1 MMNNR
6 ETDTGALDAYSR
18 AVTTAAERVGPAVVR
33 IDTDRGRPRLRGF
46 PPRPEGG
53 SGLGSGVIFAS
64 DGQVLTNA
72 HVVEGAHHIQ
82 VTLADGRKFVAGLL
96 GIEPEHDLAVLRIGA
111 HNLPVAELGHHP
123 LRVGQLVIAIG
134 NPYGLGW
141 TVTAGVVSALDRE
154 LPTPGGHKLKKL
166 IQSDTPINPGNSGGP
181 LVDTQNHVVGITTA
195 MVPFGQGLGF
205 SISLDTIKDFLSRVQ
220 RGREARQGLSI
231 GVGGMKTEIEDRLIG
246 QLRLNQR
253 NGMLLLEVRPEG
265 PAAQGGL
272 RMLDIII
279 GADEQAV
286 LEPKDLQRI
295 VARHRRGETILIAF
309 LREDKLRRVTL
320 KL

>member
-1 MMNNR
+1 MNNKD
-6 ETDTGALDAYSR
+6 TDADALDAYSR
-18 AVTTAAERVGPAVVR
+18 SVTTAAERVGPAVVR
-33 IDTDRGRPRLRGF
+33 IDTDRGRPRVRGF
-46 PPRPEGG
+46 PPHPEGG
-53 SGLGSGVIFAS
+53 SGIGSGVIFAS
-64 DGQVLTNA
+64 DGQILTNA
-72 HVVEGAHHIQ
+72 HVVEGAQHIQ
-82 VTLADGRKFVAGLL
+82 VMLADGRKFTAGLL

-111 HNLPVAELGHHP
+111 QHLPVAELGHGS
-123 LRVGQLVIAIG
+123 LRVGQLVVAIG

-154 LPTPGGHKLKKL
+154 LPTPGNHKLKKL

-181 LVDTQNHVVGITTA
+181 LVDSQSRVVGITTA

-205 SISLDTIKDFLSRVQ
+205 SISLETIYDFLARI
-220 RGREARQGLSI
+220 RKGREPRQGVSI
-231 GVGGMKTEIEDRLIG
+231 GVGGMKTEIEQRLRT
-246 QLRLNQR
+246 QLHLNQPS
-253 NGMLLLEVRPEG
+253 GMVLLEVRPGG

-279 GADEQAV
+279 AADDEPV

-295 VARHRRGETILIAF
+295 ISRHQASQTLTLTF
-309 LREDKLRRVTL
+309 LREEKQRRVTL

>member
-1 MMNNR
+1 MQNR
-6 ETDTGALDAYSR
+6 DIDTDTLDAYSR

-33 IDTDRGRPRLRGF
+33 IDTDRGRPRMRGW

-72 HVVEGAHHIQ
+72 HVVEGAHRIQ
-82 VTLADGRKFVAGLL
+82 VTLADGRKFTAGLL
-96 GIEPEHDLAVLRIGA
+96 GSEPENDLAVLRIGA
-111 HNLPVAELGHHP
+111 QNLPVAELGRNA

-154 LPTPGGHKLKKL
+154 LPAPGGHPLKQL

-181 LVDTQNHVVGITTA
+181 LVDSQNHVVGITTA

-205 SISLDTIKDFLSRVQ
+205 SISLDTIKGFLARVQ
-220 RGREARQGLSI
+220 RGHEPRQGISI
-231 GVGGMKTEIEDRLIG
+231 GVGGMKTEIEERLIG

-253 NGMLLLEVRPEG
+253 NGMLLVEVRPDS

-279 GADEQAV
+279 AANDQPV

-295 VARHRRGETILIAF
+295 VARHRRGETIAITF
-309 LREDKLRRVTL
+309 LREDRQRRVTL

>member
-1 MMNNR
+1 MNNR
-6 ETDTGALDAYSR
+6 ETNTDALDAYSR

-33 IDTDRGRPRLRGF
+33 IDTDRGRPRLRGW

-53 SGLGSGVIFAS
+53 QGLGSGVIFAS

-72 HVVEGAHHIQ
+72 HVVEGAQRIQ
-82 VTLADGRKFVAGLL
+82 VTLADGRKFAAGLL

-111 HNLPVAELGHHP
+111 QHLPVAELGRNS

-154 LPTPGGHKLKKL
+154 LPAPNGHTLKNL

-205 SISLDTIKDFLSRVQ
+205 SISLDTIKDFLGRVHRSR
-220 RGREARQGLSI
+220 EPRQGLSI
-231 GVGGMKTEIEDRLIG
+231 GVGGMKTEIEERLIR
-246 QLRLNQR
+246 QLRLSQR
-253 NGMLLLEVRPEG
+253 TGMLLLEVRQGG

-279 GADEQAV
+279 AADDQPV

-295 VARHRRGETILIAF
+295 VARHRRGETLALTF
-309 LREDKLRRVTL
+309 LRDDKVRRVTL